1 MVPSTHIGRRFLIA
15 AALVAAVLVIAGCG
29 GSSPVKTGS
38 STVKTVSLVRAAYV
52 SSKATGYKMNMT
64 ETVTVAGHKIDVNA
78 SGSFTP
84 SAHEGSMRT
93 QMEVPSASGSSPQ
106 TLQMRLV
113 LASDTIYMQLP
124 ASIASRVPGGKSWI
138 SVNLPQLA
146 SAKKLPGFGSLLSYS
161 STLNDPGQY
170 LDFLRATAAGSV
182 KNLGQQTING
192 VQTTHYQAEIDFSK
206 LPNAVPTA
214 DRQATEQL
222 VASLEKRANVS
233 DMPVDVWI
241 DQSDL
246 IRRLKTTED
255 ETVAGKSVSVV
266 LDEDFSD
273 YGSQPAPTVPDA
285 SQTTNLLSL
294 VHG

>member
-1 MVPSTHIGRRFLIA
+1 MVFTMHNRRRFLIA
-15 AALVAAVLVIAGCG
+15 AAMSVGALLIAGCG
-29 GSSPVKTGS
+29 GSSPVK
-38 STVKTVSLVRAAYV
+38 KVSLVRAAYV
-52 SSKATGYKMNMT
+52 SSKAAGYKMNVT
-64 ETVTVAGHKIDVNA
+64 EAVTVAGKTIDVTA

-84 SAHEGSMRT
+84 SAHEGSMNMHMT
-93 QMEVPSASGSSPQ
+93 LPTASSSSPQ
-106 TLQMRLV
+106 TLQMKLV
-113 LASDTIYMQLP
+113 LANDTIYMQLP
-124 ASIASRVPGGKSWI
+124 ASIASRIPGGKTWI
-138 SVNLPQLA
+138 SVNLPQLG
-146 SAKKLPGFGSLLSYS
+146 SAEKLPGFGSLLSDS
-161 STLNDPGQY
+161 STLNYPGQY

-182 KNLGQQTING
+182 KNLGQQTIDG
-192 VQTTHYQAEIDFSK
+192 VGTTHYQAEIDFSK

-222 VASLEKRANVS
+222 VAALDKRAKVS
-233 DMPVDVWI
+233 DIPVDVWI

-294 VHG
+294 LHG